1 MGNETAITNINQ
13 HTYVELIQLQS
24 TLGIIYNRLGA
35 IESLTSKDDIE
46 GLISELELLREK
58 YAFMS
63 SLIENEIEF
72 QNGQIIEK
80 DMEQAVEAIHEEF
93 LGVKE

>member
-1 MGNETAITNINQ
+1 
-13 HTYVELIQLQS
+13 
-24 TLGIIYNRLGA
+24 
-35 IESLTSKDDIE
+35 
-46 GLISELELLREK
+46 
-58 YAFMS
+58 MS